1 MATTINEETTITLMD
16 GSSFKIR
23 PLKLSLLR
31 PFMKK
36 FEKLSEVA
44 EDNDKSID
52 ALMECVK
59 IALQQYSVELLARED
74 LEEVLDLPTVYK
86 IVEAASGVN
95 LTDAAFLNTD
105 M

>member
-1 MATTINEETTITLMD
+1 MATTTNEETTLTLID
-16 GSSFKIR
+16 GSSLVLR

-52 ALMECVK
+52 ALMDCVK
-59 IALQQYSVELLARED
+59 IALQQYNSELLSRAD
-74 LEEVLDLPTVYK
+74 LEEILDLPTVYK
-86 IVEAASGVN
+86 IVESASGVN
-95 LTDAAFLNTD
+95 LTTADFINSN

>member
-1 MATTINEETTITLMD
+1 MATINEETVITLID
-16 GSSFKIR
+16 GSSFNVR

-59 IALQQYSVELLARED
+59 IALQQYSSELLARED
-74 LEEVLDLPTVYK
+74 LEEILDLPTVYR

-95 LTDAAFLNTD
+95 LTDSSILNSA

>member
-1 MATTINEETTITLMD
+1 MATINEETVITLID
-16 GSSFKIR
+16 GSSFNVR

-59 IALQQYSVELLARED
+59 IALQQYSSELLARED
-74 LEEVLDLPTVYK
+74 LEEILDLPTVYR

-95 LTDAAFLNTD
+95 LTDVSILNSA